1 MVIHLSAM
9 ERGQQ
14 MLMLMLSMVVMGTG
28 DLDMAILTP
37 MVIDEASMAKDPLML
52 KLPQKFLAM
61 VRDLQSPT
69 VLLVVSMA
77 LVLE

>member
-37 MVIDEASMAKDPLML
+37 MAIDAASMAKDLLML